1 MLGKVTSLRTT
12 SFPGITADQ
21 SRRFPELRQIS
32 LDFSQNYGRS
42 FMTFPGIKADQSRLV
57 QIDPFPKY
65 VFFFGMF
72 FLTEFTLLFALER
85 SFVFYSFQ
93 ETVFL

>member
-1 MLGKVTSLRTT
+1 
-12 SFPGITADQ
+12 
-21 SRRFPELRQIS
+21 
-32 LDFSQNYGRS
+32 
-42 FMTFPGIKADQSRLV
+42 MTFPGIKADQSRLV

-72 FLTEFTLLFALER
+72 FLTEFTLLFALES